1 MTTKQIPAT
10 PLPWKAS
17 GGCLNPHLPMSL
29 DADAH
34 RIDAAYI
41 AHAANA
47 YPRLIDALHHV
58 RELAQEN
65 AKGQDGY
72 EIIAE
77 WTDSLLREL
86 GE

>member
-1 MTTKQIPAT
+1 MKPQPEPMAQAAS
-10 PLPWKAS
+10 PLVNKLLSDRA
-17 GGCLNPHLPMSL
+17 
-29 DADAH
+29 
-34 RIDAAYI
+34 
-41 AHAANA
+41 
-47 YPRLIDALHHV
+47 RLVEALHHV

-77 WTDSLLREL
+77 WADSLLREL